1 MIPSPDGK
9 HLVLLGASGSLL
21 LLSAKTKQLVATL
34 QPGGGGFGCQCA
46 VFSPG
51 GELLYAA
58 GLGGKVQ
65 VWDVA
70 RRCCVHVWNDSGG
83 LRTTALAA
91 SADGEMVAA
100 GSDSGAVSLYGSR
113 SVLSSATPEPLHEML
128 NIRHPVSTLAFNPQ
142 VRAFA
147 SARRLPDPNPTLTL
161 ILP

>member
-113 SVLSSATPEPLHEML
+113 
-128 NIRHPVSTLAFNPQ
+128 R
-142 VRAFA
+142 
-147 SARRLPDPNPTLTL
+147 
-161 ILP
+161 